1 MAEEVTAVLRMSKDG
16 TTFGFLLRQIDI
28 GEHVIYKIIENTPAD
43 MCAKVSGGCIRG
55 RALGTVC
62 LTAPSPQPPC
72 PSMAAPYREILTKKK
87 RKKKKTNT
95 LAGRTLT
102 LSVANDIVSICFCRS
117 KSVIS

>member
-72 PSMAAPYREILTKKK
+72 PSMAAPYRETLTKKK
-87 RKKKKTNT
+87 RKKK
-95 LAGRTLT
+95 
-102 LSVANDIVSICFCRS
+102 D
-117 KSVIS
+117 